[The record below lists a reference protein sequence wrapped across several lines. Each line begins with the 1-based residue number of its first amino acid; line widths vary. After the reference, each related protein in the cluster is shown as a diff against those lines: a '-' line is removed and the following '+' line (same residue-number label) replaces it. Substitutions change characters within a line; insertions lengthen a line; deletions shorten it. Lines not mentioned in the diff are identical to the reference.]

1 MYFEFLGLFGI
12 GTCSFCGIL
21 VNMKKIVEDNHSKVF
36 NGLIIKLTCLR
47 AQTHFHQETKSSGMS
62 ASTGSC
68 LVVGGLAFLNPSSIC
83 WRCGMSLPILVQS

>member
-21 VNMKKIVEDNHSKVF
+21 VNIMKKIVEGDHSKVT
-36 NGLIIKLTCLR
+36 NGLIIKLMCLR
-47 AQTHFHQETKSSGMS
+47 AQAHFHQETKSSGMS

-68 LVVGGLAFLNPSSIC
+68 LVVGGSASA
-83 WRCGMSLPILVQS
+83 RDVE